1 MKGIIIKGTGKRAG
15 AVAVAATCLMLLSA
29 TAAHAERRPPYGNDA
44 QLLETRVRE
53 EVQRR
58 VQPVLEEMAPGQAEL
73 KYVDVRVNR
82 PTALPAGAAPGFEE
96 LTPGTEFIAEK
107 VEVALTLDAK
117 LPVPFRKDLKNLI
130 KSKLDMLDVPVEITE
145 SVLAFPTP
153 RPQPQQ
159 PREMPPF
166 GAYGGYPPMQQQP
179 QPQHTQQP
187 APQILPVAAPP
198 PAPASDSG
206 ARGVPMV
213 VVIALAILALIIGAL
228 GFALMSAFAERRAR
242 RSIQE
247 GNAPDR
253 RAEGG
258 AVGGAAQASAADHLP
273 EVRRALREDRVLA
286 RRVMGELLR
295 ENQVEKVAVAVEL
308 IGPSVVEDL
317 RGDPAC
323 ASALREAAAL
333 LVDGR
338 PRSDTREIVDQ
349 LYRRILKHR
358 MVGADDPVEQEFA
371 FLLGLSPQ
379 RLAAVLDPEQPTVR
393 AAALRYAPAHLRA
406 VYLDTRSTGERAA
419 LAAAIASPKALSK
432 EHLLDVAATLR
443 ARAVEQAHLDSGQTG
458 DLDLAVELVEE
469 RPSDEQAEI
478 LEAMRRADP
487 AKARAVEASLIT
499 EQSFEQVSEEVL
511 GAAVVGVPTEILARF
526 LRVAPPSVASRTMAT
541 LPRTV
546 AAALAE
552 DLSLV
557 VAPTPRETAEAR
569 RALFAALRQALRVR
583 GLQAPRTESG
593 AKETAN
599 ARDKGKMVAL

>member
-1 MKGIIIKGTGKRAG
+1 MKGIINTGIGKRGTAT
-15 AVAVAATCLMLLSA
+15 AAATVCLLLSA
-29 TAAHAERRPPYGNDA
+29 TVAHAERRPPFGNDA
-44 QLLETRVRE
+44 QLLETQVRD

-58 VQPVLEEMAPGQAEL
+58 VTPVLEEMAPGEAEL

-96 LTPGTEFIAEK
+96 LTPGTEFVAEK

-117 LPVPFRKDLKNLI
+117 LPAQFRKDLKNLI

-153 RPQPQQ
+153 RPQPQA
-159 PREMPPF
+159 PREAPPF
-166 GAYGGYPPMQQQP
+166 GAYGYPPMQQPP
-179 QPQHTQQP
+179 QQHAPQP
-187 APQILPVAAPP
+187 APQLVPVAAPP
-198 PAPASDSG
+198 PPAPAGDSG
-206 ARGVPMV
+206 ARGIPWV
-213 VVIALAILALIIGAL
+213 VAIALAILALIIGAL
-228 GFALMSAFAERRAR
+228 GFALLSAFAERRAR
-242 RSIQE
+242 RNVQE

-258 AVGGAAQASAADHLP
+258 AAQPAATDHLP

-286 RRVMGELLR
+286 RRVMGDLLR
-295 ENQVEKVAVAVEL
+295 ENQIEKVAVAVEL

-317 RGDPAC
+317 RADPTC

-379 RLAAVLDPEQPTVR
+379 RLAAVLDPEPPTVR

-406 VYLDTRSTGERAA
+406 VYLETRSTGERAA
-419 LAAAIASPKALSK
+419 LAAAIASTKSLSK

-443 ARAVEQAHLDSGQTG
+443 ARAIEQAHLDSGQTG
-458 DLDLAVELVEE
+458 DIDLAVELVEE
-469 RPSDEQAEI
+469 RPGAEQAEI

-526 LRVAPPSVASRTMAT
+526 LRVASPTVVTRAMAT

-552 DLSLV
+552 DLSLEM
-557 VAPTPRETAEAR
+557 APTPREAAEAR
-569 RALFAALRQALRVR
+569 RTLFAALRQALRVR
-583 GLQAPRTESG
+583 GLQAPRIEGSG
-593 AKETAN
+593 KENAN
-599 ARDKGKMVAL
+599 ARDKGKVVAL

>member
-1 MKGIIIKGTGKRAG
+1 MKGIINMGTGKGRA
-15 AVAVAATCLMLLSA
+15 AVAAVATCLMLLSA
-29 TAAHAERRPPYGNDA
+29 TAARAERRPPYGNDA

-53 EVQRR
+53 EIQRR

-96 LTPGTEFIAEK
+96 LTPGTEFVAEK

-117 LPVPFRKDLKNLI
+117 LPAPFRKDLKNLI
-130 KSKLDMLDVPVEITE
+130 KSKLEMLDVPVEITE

-153 RPQPQQ
+153 RPQPQA

-166 GAYGGYPPMQQQP
+166 GAYGGYPPPQQQAP
-179 QPQHTQQP
+179 QRTQEP
-187 APQILPVAAPP
+187 APQILPVAAAP
-198 PAPASDSG
+198 PAAPATDSS
-206 ARGVPMV
+206 ARGIPWVMA
-213 VVIALAILALIIGAL
+213 IALAIVGLLIGAL
-228 GFALMSAFAERRAR
+228 GFALLSALAERRAR
-242 RSIQE
+242 RNIQE

-253 RAEGG
+253 RGEG
-258 AVGGAAQASAADHLP
+258 AGGAAQAAATDHLP

-379 RLAAVLDPEQPTVR
+379 RLAAVLDPEPPTVR

-406 VYLDTRSTGERAA
+406 VYLESRSTGERAA
-419 LAAAIASPKALSK
+419 LAAAIASPKSLSK
-432 EHLLDVAATLR
+432 EHVLDVAATLR

-458 DLDLAVELVEE
+458 DLDLAVELIEE
-469 RPSDEQAEI
+469 RPSAEQAEI

-511 GAAVVGVPTEILARF
+511 GAVVVGVPTEILARF
-526 LRVAPPSVASRTMAT
+526 LRTTSSAVASRTMAT

-557 VAPTPRETAEAR
+557 VTPTPRETAEAR

-583 GLQAPRTESG
+583 GLQAPRSESG
-593 AKETAN
+593 GGNETAN
-599 ARDKGKMVAL
+599 VRDKGKVVAL

>member
-1 MKGIIIKGTGKRAG
+1 MKGIINVGTWKG
-15 AVAVAATCLMLLSA
+15 AVACLMLLSA
-29 TAAHAERRPPYGNDA
+29 TAAHAERRPPFGNDA
-44 QLLETRVRE
+44 QLLETQVRD

-58 VQPVLEEMAPGQAEL
+58 VTPVLDEMAPGQAEL

-96 LTPGTEFIAEK
+96 LTPGTEFVAEK

-117 LPVPFRKDLKNLI
+117 LPAQFRKDLKNLI
-130 KSKLDMLDVPVEITE
+130 KSKLDMLAVPVEITE

-159 PREMPPF
+159 REMPP
-166 GAYGGYPPMQQQP
+166 YGYPSP
-179 QPQHTQQP
+179 QPP
-187 APQILPVAAPP
+187 PQRAQEPEPRSLPVAATPP

-206 ARGVPMV
+206 ARGVPTV
-213 VVIALAILALIIGAL
+213 VVVALAILALIIGAL

-247 GNAPDR
+247 GNTPDR
-253 RAEGG
+253 RAQGAGG
-258 AVGGAAQASAADHLP
+258 GGAQASAADHLP

-295 ENQVEKVAVAVEL
+295 ENQIEKVAVAVEL

-317 RGDPAC
+317 RADPAC

-379 RLAAVLDPEQPTVR
+379 RLAAVLDPEPPTVR

-406 VYLDTRSTGERAA
+406 VYLDARSTGERAA
-419 LAAAIASPKALSK
+419 LAAAIASTKSFSK

-443 ARAVEQAHLDSGQTG
+443 ARAIEQAHLDSGQTG
-458 DLDLAVELVEE
+458 DIDLAVELVEE

-511 GAAVVGVPTEILARF
+511 GAAVIGVPTEILARF
-526 LRVAPPSVASRTMAT
+526 LRAAPSTVVTRAMAT

-569 RALFAALRQALRVR
+569 RTLFAALRQALRVR
-583 GLQAPRTESG
+583 GLQAPRTESAG
-593 AKETAN
+593 RETGN
-599 ARDKGKMVAL
+599 ARDKGKVVAL